1 MAPRLQTDR
10 RRRDGQC
17 IDVAGVICNT
27 APRQTKTAATLQEE
41 FRPSEVATLISFSL
55 QLTTTRKD
63 EFVMQIISTQKL
75 CGYPVMEI
83 RRLMRAGAG
92 YQWGASFVAA
102 TLRIKRKAAAELI
115 KSLVANG
122 LIVQTESPA
131 NDRHYEL
138 TIQGMA
144 LNMASAAKPIKRLTA
159 ERLVSEFLQRV
170 EDVNNDSGLLYFV
183 SEVVAF
189 GSLLTASPT
198 LGDID
203 LAVMYTR
210 KFCQTHWTAQSRQRV
225 AIAEANG
232 RHFSGFFEML
242 GWPEREIELR
252 LRKGS
257 RALHLHDLSEEGKF
271 IETIPHQRI
280 YLRQPESSPAGP
292 GVTTT
297 STGGSNNSLGI

>member
-1 MAPRLQTDR
+1 
-10 RRRDGQC
+10 
-17 IDVAGVICNT
+17 
-27 APRQTKTAATLQEE
+27 
-41 FRPSEVATLISFSL
+41 
-55 QLTTTRKD
+55 
-63 EFVMQIISTQKL
+63 MQIISGQKL
-75 CGYPVMEI
+75 CGYPVLEI

-92 YQWGASFVAA
+92 SQWGVSFVAA
-102 TLRIKRKAAAELI
+102 RLGTKTKAATDLI
-115 KSLVANG
+115 EALVADG
-122 LIVQTESPA
+122 LIVETDTRS
-131 NDRHYEL
+131 NGRNYEL
-138 TIQGMA
+138 TIKGMA
-144 LNMASAAKPIKRLTA
+144 LSMASAAKPITRRTA

-170 EDVNNDSGLLYFV
+170 EEVNNDSDLLYFV

-198 LGDID
+198 LSDID

-257 RALHLHDLSEEGKF
+257 RALHLHDLSGEGKF

-280 YLRQPESSPAGP
+280 YLRQPEGSSAVG
-292 GVTTT
+292 GATTT
-297 STGGSNNSLGI
+297 SPGGAENSQGDLGQEGVICPPPSFDEWCRRVLNLAPSSQDLLE